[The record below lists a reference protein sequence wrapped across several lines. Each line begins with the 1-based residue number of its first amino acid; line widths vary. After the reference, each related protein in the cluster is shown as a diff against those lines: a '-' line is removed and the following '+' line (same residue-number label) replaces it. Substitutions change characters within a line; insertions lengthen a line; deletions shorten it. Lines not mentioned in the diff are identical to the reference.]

1 MGERNGSLSRGQ
13 VDLSKTTYRG
23 LHLGVTYANWLLN
36 GPMEIYG
43 NTPGSPASTLTI
55 SRGSVAAAAAA
66 ALARQ
71 VSLPSSSSSDQQP
84 VPD

>member
-1 MGERNGSLSRGQ
+1 MPAAGILQVGGRLHGIKTVGEQTVLRGR

-43 NTPGSPASTLTI
+43 NTP
-55 SRGSVAAAAAA
+55 
-66 ALARQ
+66 AR
-71 VSLPSSSSSDQQP
+71 PRAH
-84 VPD
+84 